1 VTPGTR
7 LGIYEVTGALGVGG
21 MGEVYR
27 ARDTRLKREVALK
40 LLPASVASDP
50 ERVARFQREA
60 EVLASLNHPH
70 IAAIHGLEE
79 HDGVVRA
86 LVLELV
92 EGPTLAD
99 RIAAGPLPI
108 EEALPIARQIAEA
121 FEAAHEQGIVH
132 RDLKPANV
140 KVRDDGTVKVL
151 DFGLAKLSQPTASNG
166 SNAPNVSNGPN
177 AFSLSPTITSPA
189 LMTHAGM
196 LLGTAAYMS
205 PEQAKGRPADTRSDI
220 WAFGCVLYEMLT
232 GRRAFEGE
240 DVSDTMAAVLRAE
253 PDWTKLPAGVPPAI
267 STLLRRCLAKDAR
280 RRVPHIGA
288 ARIDLDDAIARP
300 LQEQSFAPQTRQ
312 SDARRRL
319 PWIIAAAGVVLA
331 AVTAGSAVVHWREAA
346 PTRPAEMRLDI
357 LTPTTQS
364 QAFALSPDAEHI
376 AYVGADTG
384 EALLWVRS
392 LREGWVR
399 SLPGTEGANY
409 PFWSP
414 DSRSLGFFAG
424 SMLMRVEISGGLP
437 RALAP
442 AAPGLGG
449 TWNSDGVIVFAG
461 DAGGR
466 GGLQRV
472 SQFGDDLEQATMLSS
487 GAGGAH
493 TFPSFLPDQ
502 RSFVLFGR
510 GSRTGLYLG
519 SLDSPDVRWLTES
532 DGGAVYL
539 SPGWLLFSRGGSLLA
554 QRFEPT
560 SNTVQ
565 GDPVI
570 VTPAVSILG
579 NVVTAPAAHA
589 ADGVIVYRAGG
600 SSRRHL
606 AWFDRTG
613 RRLGDASPAPRPFAN
628 PSIAPD
634 GRIAVERLDEGNT
647 NIWTI
652 EGPRETKVT
661 SDPARDFFPVW
672 SHDAQRLFF
681 SSARQGSNRIFEQR
695 SDGTSARPLL
705 PGSNEPAVPLDHSR
719 DGRFLAYLTNAPS
732 STTREDIG
740 VLLLDAE
747 PRTVMRLDTP
757 SVELFAAFAPNAP
770 WLAYQSNES
779 GAHNV
784 YLRRYPDGAG
794 PVPVSTAGGIS
805 PRWSPDGTE
814 LYYVAPDGFLMAVS
828 VRFRGDRP
836 IVGVPDP
843 LFQPGIVS
851 GGTQVLGFKQQ
862 YDVARDGRF
871 LVNVPAEGART
882 PPLTLVLNWQPET
895 R

>member
-99 RIAAGPLPI
+99 RIAAGPLPV

-121 FEAAHEQGIVH
+121 LEAAHEQGIVH

-166 SNAPNVSNGPN
+166 SNAPN

-189 LMTHAGM
+189 LMTHVGM

-232 GRRAFEGE
+232 RRRAFEGE
-240 DVSDTMAAVLRAE
+240 DVSDTIAAVLRAE

-267 STLLRRCLAKDAR
+267 STLLRRCLVKDAR

-288 ARIDLDDAIARP
+288 ARLDLDDAIARP
-300 LQEQSFAPQTRQ
+300 LQEQSLNPQTPQ
-312 SDARRRL
+312 SHARRRA
-319 PWIIAAAGVVLA
+319 PWIIAAVGVALA
-331 AVTAGSAVVHWREAA
+331 AVTAGSAVVHWRETA
-346 PTRPAEMRLDI
+346 PTRPAEMRVDI
-357 LTPTTQS
+357 LAPTTQS
-364 QAFALSPDAEHI
+364 QAFALSPNAEHI

-472 SQFGDDLEQATMLSS
+472 SQFGDDLKQATMLGN
-487 GAGGAH
+487 GADRALA
-493 TFPSFLPDQ
+493 FPSFLPDE
-502 RSFVLFGR
+502 RSFVVFGR
-510 GSRTGLYLG
+510 GFRTGLYLG
-519 SLDSPDVRWLTES
+519 SLDSPEVRWLTES
-532 DGGAVYL
+532 DGGAVYV

-554 QRFEPT
+554 QRFEPV
-560 SNTVQ
+560 SNTVH

-579 NVVTAPAAHA
+579 NVASAPAAHA
-589 ADGVIVYRAGG
+589 ANGVIVYRAGG
-600 SSRRHL
+600 GGLRRHL
-606 AWFDRTG
+606 AWFDRAG
-613 RRLGDASPAPRPFAN
+613 KRLGDASPTPRAFAN

-647 NIWTI
+647 NIWMI

-661 SDPARDFFPVW
+661 RDSARDAFPVW
-672 SHDAQRLFF
+672 SHDGNRLYFG
-681 SSARQGSNRIFEQR
+681 SARQGSNRIFEQR
-695 SDGTSARPLL
+695 SDGTGARPLL
-705 PGSNEPAVPLDHSR
+705 PSSNESALPLDQSR
-719 DGRFLAYLTNAPS
+719 DGRFLAYLTNASS

-740 VLLLDAE
+740 VLSLDAE
-747 PRTVMRLDTP
+747 PRTVMRLNTP

-770 WLAYQSNES
+770 WLAYQSTES
-779 GAHNV
+779 GSHNIH
-784 YLRRYPDGAG
+784 LRRYPDRAD
-794 PVPVSTAGGIS
+794 PIPVSTAGGIS

-828 VRFRGDRP
+828 VRFDGDRP
-836 IVGVPDP
+836 FVGVPVP

-862 YDVARDGRF
+862 YDVAGDGRF
-871 LVNVPAEGART
+871 LVNVPADGART
-882 PPLTLVLNWQPET
+882 PPLTLVLNWQPGP